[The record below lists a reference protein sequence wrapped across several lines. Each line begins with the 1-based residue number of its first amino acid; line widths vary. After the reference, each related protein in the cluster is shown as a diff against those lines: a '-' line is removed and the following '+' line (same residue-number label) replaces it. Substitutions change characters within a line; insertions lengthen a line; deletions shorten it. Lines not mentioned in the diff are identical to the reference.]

1 MVGRQETSV
10 RPPTLLEC
18 SIHKSLKHDHV
29 VKLLDVF
36 EVDSDTFCTVLEL
49 CEGDDLDARLK
60 TPEVCLNVKREQ
72 SWRKFSPG

>member
-1 MVGRQETSV
+1 MVGRAETSV
-10 RPPTLLEC
+10 RPPRRSREC

-49 CEGDDLDARLK
+49 CEGDDLDAFPIEK
-60 TPEVCLNVKREQ
+60 HREYV
-72 SWRKFSPG
+72 